1 MTTTN
6 PPGRHLAVVD
16 TPPPPPPAADVDIDS
31 IVQSLTT
38 LVDLGR
44 AITARASLL
53 LIADPELVLAG
64 QRVEFLA
71 GRAFALI
78 FDAPVGTPIEQL

>member
-16 TPPPPPPAADVDIDS
+16 TPPAAPPAADVDIDS

-44 AITARASLL
+44 AITARASGSLL
-53 LIADPELVLAG
+53 KVEHLICVALNNPFHRLVRGSDPD
-64 QRVEFLA
+64 
-71 GRAFALI
+71 I
-78 FDAPVGTPIEQL
+78 

>member
-6 PPGRHLAVVD
+6 QPGRHLAVVD
-16 TPPPPPPAADVDIDS
+16 TPPAAPPAPDVDIDS
-31 IVQSLTT
+31 IVHSLTT

-71 GRAFALI
+71 ARAFDLI